1 MQGKVIT
8 TLLIRHAEVN
18 SEHDEDNPS
27 LSPAGLKRAQS
38 LVHIIGKSGITAIYT
53 TSLHRSIQTA
63 EPLATH
69 LRLDINEVSDDDI
82 LVKQIL
88 TKQDGEVILIVG
100 HTDTIP
106 KIIKQLGGNLL
117 NPITASEFDN
127 MYITTFYKPGNTDQ
141 NLFSNVVR
149 LKY

>member
-8 TLLIRHAEVN
+8 ALIVRHAEVN
-18 SEHDEDNPS
+18 SEHGEDNPS

-38 LVHIIGKSGITAIYT
+38 LLHIIGEAGITSIYT
-53 TSLHRSIQTA
+53 TQLCRSVQTA

-69 LRLDINEVSDDDI
+69 LGLDINEISDVNK
-82 LVKQIL
+82 LVKQVL
-88 TKQDGEVILIVG
+88 TKQDDEVIFIVG

-106 KIIKQLGGNLL
+106 EIIKQLGGNLL
-117 NPITASEFDN
+117 DPITASEFDN
-127 MYITTFYKPGNTDQ
+127 MYITTFYKPENTDQ
-141 NLFSNVVR
+141 NLLSNVVR

>member
-8 TLLIRHAEVN
+8 ALLVRHAEIISV
-18 SEHDEDNPS
+18 HDEENPD

-53 TSLHRSIQTA
+53 TSLQRSIKTA
-63 EPLATH
+63 KPLATH
-69 LRLDINEVSDDDI
+69 LGLDINEISDVDI
-82 LVKQIL
+82 LVKQVL
-88 TKQDGEVILIVG
+88 TKQDDEVIFIVG

-106 KIIKQLGGNLL
+106 KIIKQLGGNFL
-117 NPITASEFDN
+117 NPITAGEFDN
-127 MYITTFYKPGNTDQ
+127 MYITTFYKPENTEQ
-141 NLFSNVVR
+141 NLFSNVIR